1 MPMPAS
7 VDPGTR
13 RSVRGFLGRMLHRPA
28 STDAAGTG
36 SEAAAGYIPSV
47 DAHTRGYW
55 ARGAETAT
63 LVEAE
68 PASRRRSHAR
78 ERLSAL
84 LEAHE
89 AGRAGDGPR
98 PRGNPAFSEALFV
111 ELMRARQYRRAFE
124 QLSRD
129 CRDRW
134 GSAEAF
140 AAAQGGALRWLRGV
154 RVRDVRFL
162 DEWTDEHAAR
172 RYTDVAELQVEYAF
186 GDSSDAK
193 LMKRVV
199 HLVPDEGKWRSLC
212 YPT

>member
-7 VDPGTR
+7 VHPGTR
-13 RSVRGFLGRMLHRPA
+13 RSVRGLLGRMLHRPA
-28 STDAAGTG
+28 SHDAIELESESAAGFVPT
-36 SEAAAGYIPSV
+36 V

-55 ARGAETAT
+55 ARGESTAT

-68 PASRRRSHAR
+68 AAPSRRARTR

-89 AGRAGDGPR
+89 SGRTGDAPR

-134 GSAEAF
+134 GSPEAF
-140 AAAQGGALRWLRGV
+140 ASAQGGALRWLRGV

-193 LMKRVV
+193 LVTRVV

-212 YPT
+212 YPA